1 MHAPRASPELQQF
14 PNPWD
19 ALAVGAVFQPLLAIT
34 GMHVPCP
41 TSGSASSTRKL
52 TIRCASVTNAGCH
65 LAVGP
70 WFGFLAQG

>member
-1 MHAPRASPELQQF
+1 MHAPRASPEPQQF

-34 GMHVPCP
+34 GMHIPCP